1 MKEMK
6 KMFTAGIVGL
16 LTLSLGSPVFA
27 AEKKHEETNVAVL
40 FDASGS
46 MIQKTGGERK
56 IDVAKE
62 SVTSFAEVLPEV
74 TNLMLRVFGH
84 KGNNKNSGKAV
95 SCNAT
100 ETLYGLQPY
109 AVTPFEQSL
118 SKIKPTGWTPIAK
131 ALSDT
136 REEFERAGAT
146 GKNVVYLITDGE
158 ETCGGNPQAEIQK
171 LRKANVNTIVN
182 IIGFN
187 FGMKGSESLEK
198 AAEAGGGTYVS
209 ADSADEFKQ
218 AWEDAAKDLAK
229 E

>member
-1 MKEMK
+1 MMK

-27 AEKKHEETNVAVL
+27 AEKTHEETNVAVL

-56 IDVAKE
+56 IDVAKD
-62 SVTSFAEVLPEV
+62 SVKSFAEVLPED

-84 KGNNKNSGKAV
+84 KGNNKMSGKAV
-95 SCNAT
+95 SCNST

-109 AVTPFEQSL
+109 AVSPFDQSL
-118 SKIKPTGWTPIAK
+118 SQIKPTGWTPIAK

-136 REEFERAGAT
+136 REEFERLGAK

-187 FGMKGSESLEK
+187 FGVKGSESLEQ

-209 ADSADEFKQ
+209 ADSPAEFKQ
-218 AWEDAAKDLAK
+218 AWDDAAQQLAN